1 MHDAYAKNTPPLLR
15 AKDRSAR
22 SVPIP
27 IPLKKPRRQNLIHPL
42 PAKSERPDSITLQ
55 LTRGQEAKEAAA
67 RLLLLRADD
76 HGLARHRSA
85 GRALFCCKRGV
96 KGHSKGLED
105 LASFT
110 TSRTDDMFCVFVD
123 RSLPLLFSPHLNSD
137 TLGDHFCC
145 VWGDV

>member
-1 MHDAYAKNTPPLLR
+1 MERQRDTLRNVLVALCELYCTTHMQNTRPRSCAPKTDQR
-15 AKDRSAR
+15 AQSL
-22 SVPIP
+22 P
-27 IPLKKPRRQNLIHPL
+27 IPLKKLAAKLIHPL

-96 KGHSKGLED
+96 KGH
-105 LASFT
+105 
-110 TSRTDDMFCVFVD
+110 
-123 RSLPLLFSPHLNSD
+123 
-137 TLGDHFCC
+137 
-145 VWGDV
+145 